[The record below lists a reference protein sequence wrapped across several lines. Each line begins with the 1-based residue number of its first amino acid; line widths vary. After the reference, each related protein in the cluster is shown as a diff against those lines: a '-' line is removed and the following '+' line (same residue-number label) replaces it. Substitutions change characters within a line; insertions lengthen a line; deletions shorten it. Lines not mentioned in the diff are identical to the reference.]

1 MVWYHTTIPVMIVAW
16 YVWWYGTTT
25 YHYSVYRRSNAR
37 IFIKIKIGDERVNT
51 LGHFASEIV
60 YGLVTAI
67 ATLRQNQSPSE
78 TYCRRASCAI
88 DWSLP
93 LPRQITRVHTHLT
106 KNTRTAVSVIHP
118 VVEHYGRVSL
128 RQLQRVQVCYQPRR
142 DVVDDGNITQ
152 HSPD

>member
-1 MVWYHTTIPVMIVAW
+1 MSTATLYRRMVWVPYHTI
-16 YVWWYGTTT
+16 WYGT
-25 YHYSVYRRSNAR
+25 VWWCRRGNVIHFAVIHIR
-37 IFIKIKIGDERVNT
+37 VGVERVNT
-51 LGHFASEIV
+51 LGHCASEIV

-152 HSPD
+152 HSHD